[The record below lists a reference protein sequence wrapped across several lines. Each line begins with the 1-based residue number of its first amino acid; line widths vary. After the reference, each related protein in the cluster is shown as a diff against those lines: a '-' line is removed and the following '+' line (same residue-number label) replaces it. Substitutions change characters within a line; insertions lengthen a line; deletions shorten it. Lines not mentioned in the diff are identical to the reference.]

1 MVCVAQIQLCE
12 DLCMVQAI
20 QHLGD
25 EGQGEAILHCDSVQ
39 AAIVDH
45 QAQLAIWPLYEHDW
59 SCSRLQPATGTG
71 G

>member
-1 MVCVAQIQLCE
+1 MVCVAQIQLSE

-25 EGQGEAILHCDSVQ
+25 EGQGEAILYCDSVQ

-45 QAQLAIWPLYEHDW
+45 
-59 SCSRLQPATGTG
+59 
-71 G
+71 